1 MIRII
6 LVDDQRTVRESLKA
20 SLKSMTDL
28 EVVGTAGNGQDAIA
42 LVRKLHPDVV
52 LVDMEMPGLDG
63 IATTLMICEQFAQV
77 RVIILSMHDEDHY
90 VAQAVRAGAM
100 GYLIKNTPP
109 QELVEAIRS
118 VHRGYAQ
125 IGPGLLNKIITINA
139 KPVVSDSVEHEVVEN
154 VAAKE
159 KKRNSGLKWFDTAA
173 SKPLGQKKL
182 LYLGIWLLGNAC
194 LWGGSLL
201 YLKLVSPVYSSNWT
215 IALPGTASST
225 SVNLPD
231 IGQASS
237 ENQSPFSNLTSDP
250 RENYKLLA
258 ESEDVVDAA
267 AQSLKMPPQEFGEPL
282 VKILDNST
290 LMQLSIDGKTPQES
304 KTKAIALHQSL
315 KNRLAQLKKI
325 ESTEPDENTLKT
337 LKNAEIRLEKTRKK
351 LADYQEFSGLNSN
364 VQLENLA
371 NSIEQMRVEKAQLS
385 TQQQRD
391 QGKLERLLQELKL
404 TPEQAQDALALHS
417 DRLFK
422 QYLDNYSQIQTELV
436 NLSAKFLA
444 SHPILKAKQEDL
456 RVAEAALLQ
465 RASSVLGRTVEL
477 DTLSQLEL
485 SGNDNQSTSQKENI
499 LGALIDLQGEQQ
511 GLQKQAE
518 ELERQMAQL
527 KIRQKQRSRSG
538 SELDRLK
545 KNVQIAEAVY
555 SSTLT
560 QLEINQ
566 TDTSNLY
573 PPISLLTQPN
583 LPKASISPK
592 KSYIL
597 LGSALGSF
605 FLTTGLLSLW
615 ARDRRNQE
623 LLLINNG
630 NLNNNRKVLV
640 NSVKSLK
647 STLK

>member
-6 LVDDQRTVRESLKA
+6 LVDDQRTVRESLKG
-20 SLKSMTDL
+20 SLGSIPDL
-28 EVVGTAGNGQDAIA
+28 EVVGTAENGQEAIA
-42 LVRKLHPDVV
+42 KVSKLHPDIV

-63 IATTLMICEQFAQV
+63 IATTQMICEQFTQV
-77 RVIILSMHDEDHY
+77 RVIILSMHDEDYY
-90 VAQAVRAGAM
+90 VAQAVRVGAM

-109 QELVEAIRS
+109 QELAEAIRS
-118 VHRGYAQ
+118 VRRGYAQ

-139 KPVVSDSVEHEVVEN
+139 QPIVNNSVEHEVFEN
-154 VAAKE
+154 AAAKR
-159 KKRNSGLKWFDTAA
+159 KNPNLGLKLFGATERNPID
-173 SKPLGQKKL
+173 QKKL
-182 LYLGIWLLGNAC
+182 WYLGIWLLGNAC

-201 YLKLVSPVYSSNWT
+201 YLKLVAPVYSSNWT

-258 ESEDVVDAA
+258 ESVDVVDAA

-282 VKILDNST
+282 VKILENST
-290 LMQLSIDGKTPQES
+290 LMQLSIEGKSPQES

-337 LKNAEIRLEKTRKK
+337 LKNAEIRLDQTRQK
-351 LADYQEFSGLNSN
+351 LADYQEVSGLNSN

-422 QYLDNYSQIQTELV
+422 QYLDNYSRIQTESV

-444 SHPILKAKQEDL
+444 SHPILMAKQEDL
-456 RVAEAALLQ
+456 RVAESALLQ
-465 RASSVLGRTVEL
+465 RASAVLGRTVEL
-477 DTLSQLEL
+477 DTLSELEL
-485 SGNDNQSTSQKENI
+485 NGSNNQSPSQKENI
-499 LGALIDLQGEQQ
+499 LGTLIDLQGEQQ

-560 QLEINQ
+560 KLEISQ

-573 PPISLLTQPN
+573 PPISLLTQPS
-583 LPKASISPK
+583 LPKASTSPK
-592 KSYIL
+592 KTYVLS
-597 LGSALGSF
+597 GSALGSF

-623 LLLINNG
+623 HLLISNG
-630 NLNNNRKVLV
+630 NLNHNRKVLA

-647 STLK
+647 SNLK

>member
-1 MIRII
+1 
-6 LVDDQRTVRESLKA
+6 
-20 SLKSMTDL
+20 
-28 EVVGTAGNGQDAIA
+28 
-42 LVRKLHPDVV
+42 
-52 LVDMEMPGLDG
+52 
-63 IATTLMICEQFAQV
+63 
-77 RVIILSMHDEDHY
+77 
-90 VAQAVRAGAM
+90 
-100 GYLIKNTPP
+100 
-109 QELVEAIRS
+109 
-118 VHRGYAQ
+118 
-125 IGPGLLNKIITINA
+125 
-139 KPVVSDSVEHEVVEN
+139 
-154 VAAKE
+154 
-159 KKRNSGLKWFDTAA
+159 
-173 SKPLGQKKL
+173 
-182 LYLGIWLLGNAC
+182 
-194 LWGGSLL
+194 
-201 YLKLVSPVYSSNWT
+201 
-215 IALPGTASST
+215 
-225 SVNLPD
+225 
-231 IGQASS
+231 
-237 ENQSPFSNLTSDP
+237 
-250 RENYKLLA
+250 
-258 ESEDVVDAA
+258 
-267 AQSLKMPPQEFGEPL
+267 
-282 VKILDNST
+282 
-290 LMQLSIDGKTPQES
+290 
-304 KTKAIALHQSL
+304 
-315 KNRLAQLKKI
+315 
-325 ESTEPDENTLKT
+325 
-337 LKNAEIRLEKTRKK
+337 
-351 LADYQEFSGLNSN
+351 

-391 QGKLERLLQELKL
+391 QGKLERLLQELQL

-417 DRLFK
+417 DSLFK

-465 RASSVLGRTVEL
+465 RASSVLGRTVEF

-499 LGALIDLQGEQQ
+499 LGTLIDLQGEQQ
-511 GLQKQAE
+511 GLKKQAE

-592 KSYIL
+592 KSYVL
-597 LGSALGSF
+597 FGSALSSF
-605 FLTTGLLSLW
+605 FLTTALLSLW

-630 NLNNNRKVLV
+630 NLNYNRKVLAD
-640 NSVKSLK
+640 SVKSLK
-647 STLK
+647 RILK